1 VSTSMTPDPS
11 VSRIT
16 SMQVSLVSLFLDA
29 NMIVFYLFDIFKLI
43 DLSDISESIVSEE
56 LIYLCT
62 NREVS

>member
-1 VSTSMTPDPS
+1 
-11 VSRIT
+11 
-16 SMQVSLVSLFLDA
+16 
-29 NMIVFYLFDIFKLI
+29 MIVFYLFDIFKLI

>member
-56 LIYLCT
+56 LIYLCA